1 MPVRQVIRSGKVPVK
16 VWTKD
21 LDEGSLKQLKNI
33 SQLPIVHS
41 HVAVMPDAHLGIGCT
56 IGSVVPTTRAIIPA
70 AVGVDIGCGMM
81 AVQTNLKSSDLP
93 DNLRALREDIE
104 EAIPLGPGRA
114 HRTAVDFPE
123 QEELHARFEEFSS
136 RHAPVKKLHQ
146 KSDWLRQ
153 MGTLGGGNHFIEVC
167 LDEDQAVWLMLH
179 SGSRGVGNQL
189 AQYFIQLA
197 RKDMKVHQ
205 INLPDRDLAYL
216 SEGTRHF
223 EDYVAAVHWAQDYA
237 KLNRGTMMRLILQ
250 VVKRHFPQ
258 CRTESVQVN
267 CHHNY
272 VEKEHHF
279 GQDVYVTR
287 KGAIRAGK
295 GEMGIIPGSMGTR
308 SYIVRGRGNPESFNS
323 CSHGAGRRMS
333 RKAAMKTFTME
344 DLEQQ
349 TEGVELGR
357 RKAIL
362 DEIPG
367 AYKDIDQVMADQEDL
382 VDVVHRLKQVVCVKG
397 D

>member
-21 LDEGSLKQLKNI
+21 LDEGSFRQLKNI
-33 SQLPIVHS
+33 SQLPILHS

-56 IGSVVPTTRAIIPA
+56 IGSVVPTIRAIIPA

-93 DNLRALREDIE
+93 DNLRSLREDIE

-114 HRTAVDFPE
+114 HRAAVEFPE

-136 RHAPVKKLHQ
+136 LHAPVKKLPR
-146 KSDWLRQ
+146 KSDWIRQ

-167 LDEDQAVWLMLH
+167 LDENQSVWLMLH

-237 KLNRGTMMRLILQ
+237 KLNRATMMRLILQ

-258 CRTESVQVN
+258 CRAESVQVN

-287 KGAIRAGK
+287 KGAIRAGE

-333 RKAAMKTFTME
+333 RTAAMKTFTME

-382 VDVVHRLKQVVCVKG
+382 VEVVHKLKQVVCVKG